1 MFKTVLLVWM
11 ALGASL
17 VTAQTASVPTSAR
30 PLSAGEQAFAQALA
44 QTRGVPLAHVTQL
57 LGQAKTVERVRTL
70 IQPAR
75 PEDPAVNA
83 RRRSWASY
91 RQRFVE
97 VKRIAL
103 GLAFWQQHRAVID
116 AAAKQTGVPA
126 SIIVAIIGV
135 ETLYGQQTGDF
146 PVLDTLYTLAFHHP
160 EPARPERVQLFGEQ
174 LADLIELDYSGQLDA
189 RRSKGSYAGALGL
202 PQFMPASIK
211 RFARDGDGDGRID
224 LFNSAAD
231 AVASVA
237 HFLREHGWQKD
248 LPVFAP
254 VTLPE
259 HAQALATHGLEPTSS
274 WPTLQAQGATT
285 TPDADPAPLW
295 QQHKIGV
302 IALVD
307 EIAQTA
313 EHRAATPNFFV
324 LTQYNRSY
332 FYAAAVADL
341 AQALET
347 ANPVIS

>member
-1 MFKTVLLVWM
+1 MLKAALLIWM
-11 ALGASL
+11 MLGANF
-17 VTAQTASVPTSAR
+17 VAAQTPSVRT
-30 PLSAGEQAFAQALA
+30 LSAEEQVFAQTLA
-44 QTRGVPLAHVTQL
+44 QTRTVPLVHVTQL

-75 PEDPAVNA
+75 PGE
-83 RRRSWASY
+83 RRRSWVDY

-97 VKRIAL
+97 IKRIAR
-103 GLAFWQQHRAVID
+103 GRVFWQQHRAAID

-160 EPARPERVQLFGEQ
+160 EPARPERVQLFREQ

-202 PQFMPASIK
+202 PQFMPVSIK

-259 HAQALATHGLEPTSS
+259 HAEDLATHGLEPTSS
-274 WPTLQAQGATT
+274 WQDLQAQGARTHER
-285 TPDADPAPLW
+285 APLW

-307 EIAQTA
+307 EIAQTS
-313 EHRAATPNFFV
+313 EYRTATPNFFV

-341 AQALET
+341 AQALE
-347 ANPVIS
+347 AARMVIP